1 MGRYLLAM
9 TLSFRVI
16 LTGLTLVGGGALA
29 QQPAPPGAS
38 LAAAAARR
46 FPQPVRVGDLIG
58 RTVLRPLE
66 SRPVLGYVAQ
76 VIRSNGAVKIVVS
89 YGGFFGIDATPIAVP
104 ADAMVLVGTD
114 LEIVDFTPKQLASF
128 PTYHGS
134 GVVAIAPDDKIS
146 MGLARPSH

>member
-9 TLSFRVI
+9 TLSFRLI
-16 LTGLTLVGGGALA
+16 LTSLTLVGGGALA
-29 QQPAPPGAS
+29 QQPSPPGVS
-38 LAAAAARR
+38 LAAAAALR

-66 SRPVLGYVAQ
+66 SRPVLGYVRQ
-76 VIRSNGAVKIVVS
+76 VVRLNDAVKIVVS
-89 YGGFFGIDATPIAVP
+89 YGGFFAIGARPIAVP

-114 LEIVDFTPKQLASF
+114 LEIMDFTPKQLARF
-128 PTYHGS
+128 PTYDGS
-134 GVVAIAPDDKIS
+134 GAVAIAPDDTIR